1 MTTDSPPAPGRSRA
15 AARLKALREQSG
27 LTVRE
32 VARLIDRPAS
42 TYASY
47 EDKYKKP
54 FLPLDLVRALVPVLE
69 PRGIDPDALLAL
81 AGVGRGSTLAQ
92 PPAEATVTSGPA
104 APDVATPVTGA
115 MLAVAELDIRAG
127 AGGGLVPGHA
137 EERVVAHW
145 QLPPEVIR
153 PYTATPPEALKII
166 TVQGDSMEPTL
177 FPGQRVMV
185 DSADTI
191 PSPPGIFVVWD
202 GLGFVIKRV
211 EPVAHADPPRVRIS
225 SDNPHYSAYERTL
238 DEAYIQGRVIGQ
250 WRWL

>member
-1 MTTDSPPAPGRSRA
+1 MMTDSPPARSRA

-81 AGVGRGSTLAQ
+81 AGVGRGSTLSQ
-92 PPAEATVTSGPA
+92 PPGEAAAMSGPA
-104 APDVATPVTGA
+104 APEAAAPVTGA

-137 EERVVAHW
+137 EERVVAQW

-185 DSADTI
+185 DSADTV

-225 SDNPHYSAYERTL
+225 SDNPRYSAYERTL
-238 DEAYIQGRVIGQ
+238 DEAYVQGRVIGQ